1 MSEWQTRRTQNPL
14 MATSCGFKSHCRHC
28 FLESVKSWK
37 HRIYVVS
44 EAYSFFLY
52 KAAWNPEPMIY
63 ITSRRFTAVRPDTI
77 SIKVYAN
84 TDTVSLYRAD
94 ETTLIATLTTAT
106 ECGIVWEFNNASFSC
121 TTSDEVFV
129 VKGAKD
135 GFEVRDE
142 VTFYHEVQEAPGS
155 DYDYINNFLS
165 FA

>member
-1 MSEWQTRRTQNPL
+1 MT
-14 MATSCGFKSHCRHC
+14 F
-28 FLESVKSWK
+28 
-37 HRIYVVS
+37 YVVF
-44 EAYSFFLY
+44 EAFSFFLY
-52 KAAWNPEPMIY
+52 KADWNPEPMIY

-106 ECGIVWEFNNASFSC
+106 ECGVVWEFNNASFSC